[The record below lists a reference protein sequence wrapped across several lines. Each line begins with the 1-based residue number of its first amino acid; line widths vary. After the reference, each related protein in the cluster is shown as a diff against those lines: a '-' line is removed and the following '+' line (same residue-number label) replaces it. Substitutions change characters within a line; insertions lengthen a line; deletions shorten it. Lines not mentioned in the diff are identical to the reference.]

1 MIQSSESGIAPT
13 IDITGE
19 KYGIIISTS
28 TNNKAIDERC
38 ANRFHENSIKERKV
52 HFEQEEFSEVYAQ
65 KYSR

>member
-28 TNNKAIDERC
+28 TNNKAIDERS
-38 ANRFHENSIKERKV
+38 ANRFHEKSIKERKKV
-52 HFEQEEFSEVYAQ
+52 HFEQ
-65 KYSR
+65 